1 LHRDTIIVWFW
12 EWKDQLWF
20 DAVLMV

>member
-1 LHRDTIIVWFW
+1 LHQETIIVWFW

>member
-1 LHRDTIIVWFW
+1 LHQDTIIVWFW

-20 DAVLMV
+20 NAVLMV

>member
-1 LHRDTIIVWFW
+1 LHQDTIIVWFW